1 MSFCI
6 NCGQQLVNG
15 AKFCF
20 ACGTPAGETA
30 CSNQRQREWAG
41 KLTPCPSCGENI
53 PSFTGFC
60 PACGHETRGAKAT
73 DSVAIL
79 ADKLN
84 AAKNEQ
90 EKCLI
95 IRAFP
100 IPNTREDILEFFI
113 LSSTNFDVTHDSI
126 NIANAWKI
134 KIEQCYEKARLT
146 LADDPEYFQIEQG
159 YELAYKKV
167 KQYNTKQTGFKI
179 VKGIFGGIGTVLLTV
194 LKGIGKFIG
203 IVFGGLLSFFK
214 IGLDDTG
221 KILSKS
227 LLVILSAIIFGA
239 AIITNDDTNSAGYA
253 FVGGVILIL
262 SACTLIRKKVNG
274 AEFFIYALAGCA
286 TFYFS
291 KYASDEVGALMI
303 LVGAIVIFI
312 VVVDYFVYLHRNK

>member
-1 MSFCI
+1 MQEQQNIASVLRTMTDRQRAVLTEMVNEAVLNCSMATNSVKSSVSHTSQAPHQQHQGKTTMSHCM

-41 KLTPCPSCGENI
+41 KLTPCPFCGENI

-60 PACGHETRGAKAT
+60 PACGHEIRGAKAT

-113 LSSTNFDVTHDSI
+113 LSSTNFDVAHDSI

-146 LADDPEYFQIEQG
+146 LADDPEYQK
-159 YELAYKKV
+159 EL
-167 KQYNTKQTGFKI
+167 
-179 VKGIFGGIGTVLLTV
+179 
-194 LKGIGKFIG
+194 
-203 IVFGGLLSFFK
+203 
-214 IGLDDTG
+214 
-221 KILSKS
+221 
-227 LLVILSAIIFGA
+227 
-239 AIITNDDTNSAGYA
+239 NS
-253 FVGGVILIL
+253 
-262 SACTLIRKKVNG
+262 
-274 AEFFIYALAGCA
+274 
-286 TFYFS
+286 
-291 KYASDEVGALMI
+291 
-303 LVGAIVIFI
+303 
-312 VVVDYFVYLHRNK
+312 